1 MIVGPLDIVS
11 RVIAI
16 LDDLNIPYALGGSLA
31 SSLVG
36 EPRATADADVAVRL
50 GTEHVVEFLERAS
63 ERFYVPIESAHTA
76 IREHTS
82 FNLVDEEHALK
93 VDVFVLGDGVLDS
106 MQIERRIRV
115 AVPGFEREI
124 WVTSPEDQVLRKL
137 QWYQDGG
144 SLSDRQWRD
153 VVAILQV
160 RHGVLDTDYLHVT
173 ARAVGLEG
181 LLAQAIEQSSTI

>member
-1 MIVGPLDIVS
+1 MTVGPLDTLS

-16 LDDLNIPYALGGSLA
+16 LDDVGIPYALGGSLA

-36 EPRATADADVAVRL
+36 EPRATADADVAIRL
-50 GTEHVVEFLERAS
+50 GVGHEVEFLERAS
-63 ERFYVPIESAHTA
+63 VNFYVPIESARAA
-76 IREHTS
+76 IRDHTS

-93 VDVFVLGDGVLDS
+93 VDIFVLGDELLDR
-106 MQIERRIRV
+106 MQIERRVRV
-115 AVPGFEREI
+115 AIPGFDREI

-137 QWYQDGG
+137 QWYQAGG

-160 RHGVLDTDYLHVT
+160 RQGALDSDYLATT
-173 ARAVGLEG
+173 ARAVGLEAP
-181 LLAQAIEQSSTI
+181 LAQAIEQSLTT

>member
-1 MIVGPLDIVS
+1 
-11 RVIAI
+11 
-16 LDDLNIPYALGGSLA
+16 
-31 SSLVG
+31 
-36 EPRATADADVAVRL
+36 ADADVAVRL
-50 GTEHVVEFLERAS
+50 GAEHGVEFLERAS
-63 ERFYVPIESAHTA
+63 ASFYVPIESAHAA

-93 VDVFVLGDGVLDS
+93 VDVFVLGDGVLDR
-106 MQIERRIRV
+106 MQIERRIQV

-160 RHGVLDTDYLHVT
+160 RHGILDTDYLHTT
-173 ARAVGLEG
+173 ARVVGLEG
-181 LLAQAIEQSSTI
+181 LLAQAIEQSSTF